1 MPKKIKKSLRKYIS
15 KIKNTTSHP
24 QLPQIQLIPSK
35 KWVLT
40 GCKHPRTPSF
50 SLENKKKDSQHTNK
64 DEEATLADV
73 DRFLF
78 ENFKSLYLE
87 DGEEKAAS
95 TTPAAAAN
103 NKEHNNS
110 KKVSR
115 EESYDDHYKGT
126 KLGPPIIYDDTPIDL
141 RGSNRFFM
149 DRGFSG
155 PYSSMNMT
163 PRGDDYEGGSS
174 STSITTHN
182 DSSPSS
188 QLYHSAKTYVHDHN
202 HDRDSS
208 NHHHD
213 CDCDHD
219 YKILD
224 NCVAVLASSE
234 SPYEDF
240 KISMQGMV
248 EARVRNNQRVDWDFM
263 EELLFCHINL
273 NEKKSHKFILSA
285 FVELV
290 TAMRQ
295 QPENNPPA
303 TARKPRSVRTVR
315 IGREVRNE
323 TKEVRLEFG
332 ST

>member
-24 QLPQIQLIPSK
+24 QIQLIPSK

-40 GCKHPRTPSF
+40 GCKHPKTPSF

-64 DEEATLADV
+64 DDEATLADV

-87 DGEEKAAS
+87 DNDEKDVTATA
-95 TTPAAAAN
+95 TATN
-103 NKEHNNS
+103 KKEHNDS
-110 KKVSR
+110 KKVSK
-115 EESYDDHYKGT
+115 EENYDDYYRGT
-126 KLGPPIIYDDTPIDL
+126 KLGPPIFYDDMPIDL

-149 DRGFSG
+149 TRGFSG
-155 PYSSMNMT
+155 PYSAMNMT
-163 PRGDDYEGGSS
+163 PRGDEYEGGSS
-174 STSITTHN
+174 SASITTHN

-188 QLYHSAKTYVHDHN
+188 QLYHSAMTHVHDHN
-202 HDRDSS
+202 HVRDSL

-219 YKILD
+219 HKLLD

-290 TAMRQ
+290 TAMRR

-303 TARKPRSVRTVR
+303 TARKPRSVRTVS
-315 IGREVRNE
+315 IGRPREVRNK
-323 TKEVRLEFG
+323 TKEVNNR
-332 ST
+332 